1 MSLSGKK
8 LTNRLTE
15 HLFRNFYQEVFSSL
29 VVKFGSRHI
38 DLIED
43 ALQESFYK
51 ALKSWKYDNYPNKPK
66 NWLFVVTK
74 NHIINELRK
83 SAKKQA
89 IVPELTEH
97 ESPLINVERSKDDQL
112 QLLLIS
118 SRLAIKPRAK
128 MIFILKV
135 ICGFGVNEIANSL
148 LLKTDNVY
156 RISQR
161 VKQKLIALPKTSFEH
176 HVEMNIS
183 DDDASYLL
191 QVIYFM
197 FNEGYDAMGVSS
209 EGAINEAICYEAL
222 RLAHLLEGA
231 INSLATRNVLALFYF
246 HMARFKA
253 RIDSEG
259 AFVSLRN
266 QDRQLWDQ
274 DCIRLGTGYLSK
286 PERLNRYYLE
296 ALIASF
302 HSRAITFD
310 QTAWTDILKLY
321 NALLSIVDTPVI
333 RLNRA
338 ICLFESGDV
347 QAGKEALDA
356 LKGTLENSYLYYP
369 VSMAEYLKDKDES
382 LSRHWFQKSLE
393 VTKQPFRQ
401 ELIKKK
407 MKGSS

>member
-1 MSLSGKK
+1 MNKPIV
-8 LTNRLTE
+8 TNELTE

-29 VVKFGSRHI
+29 VVKFGSQHI

-51 ALKSWKYDNYPNKPK
+51 ALKSWKFDDYPTKPK
-66 NWLFVVTK
+66 NWLFIVTR
-74 NHIINELRK
+74 NNVINELRK
-83 SAKKQA
+83 SAKKQHA
-89 IVPELTEH
+89 IPEISDQD
-97 ESPLINVERSKDDQL
+97 SPLLNVERSKDDQL
-112 QLLLIS
+112 QLLLVC
-118 SRLAIKPRAK
+118 SRFAIKPRAK

-161 VKQKLIALPKTSFEH
+161 VKQKLKVLPKSSFQDQIET
-176 HVEMNIS
+176 EIS
-183 DDDASYLL
+183 EDDAAYLL

-222 RLAHLLEGA
+222 RLAHLLESA
-231 INSLATRNVLALFYF
+231 TNSSATRNVLALFYF

-253 RIDSEG
+253 RLDSDG
-259 AFVSLRN
+259 VFISLRH

-274 DCIRLGTGYLSK
+274 DCIQLGTKYLSK
-286 PERLNRYYLE
+286 PDRLNRYYLE

-302 HSRAITFD
+302 HSRAASFD
-310 QTAWTDILKLY
+310 HTAWSEILTLY
-321 NALLSIVDTPVI
+321 DALLSIVDTPVI

-338 ICLFESGDV
+338 ICLFESGDIK
-347 QAGKEALDA
+347 AGKKALDEV
-356 LKGTLENSYLYYP
+356 KDSLESTYLYYS

-382 LSRHWFQKSLE
+382 LSQYWFQKSLQ
-393 VTKQPFRQ
+393 VTKQPFRRA
-401 ELIKKK
+401 LIKKK
-407 MKGSS
+407 MNGTN

>member
-1 MSLSGKK
+1 M
-8 LTNRLTE
+8 NRSASNNELTE

-29 VVKFGSRHI
+29 VVKFGSEHI

-51 ALKSWKYDNYPNKPK
+51 AHKSWKYDNYPEKPK
-66 NWLFVVTK
+66 NWLFIVTR

-83 SAKKQA
+83 STKKQG
-89 IVPELTEH
+89 VMPELSDQ
-97 ESPLINVERSKDDQL
+97 ESPLLNLERSRDDQL

-161 VKQKLIALPKTSFEH
+161 VKQKLKALPKTRFEQPS
-176 HVEMNIS
+176 EMNIS
-183 DDDASYLL
+183 LEDASYLL
-191 QVIYFM
+191 QVIYFI
-197 FNEGYDAMGVSS
+197 FNEGYDAMSVSS
-209 EGAINEAICYEAL
+209 EEAINESICYEAL

-231 INSLATRNVLALFYF
+231 TNSSATRNVLALFYF
-246 HMARFKA
+246 HMARFSA

-259 AFVSLRN
+259 TFVSLRN
-266 QDRQLWDQ
+266 QDRRLWDQ
-274 DCIRLGTGYLSK
+274 DCIQLGTNYLSK

-302 HSRAITFD
+302 HSRAESFET
-310 QTAWTDILKLY
+310 TAWSEILRLY
-321 NALLSIVDTPVI
+321 DALLSIVDTPVI

-338 ICLFESGDV
+338 ICLFESGNTE
-347 QAGKEALDA
+347 AGKEALDQ
-356 LKGTLENSYLYYP
+356 LKGSLEDSYLYYS

-382 LSRHWFQKSLE
+382 LSRYWFQKSLE
-393 VTKQPFRQ
+393 VTKQPFRKV
-401 ELIKKK
+401 LIQKK
-407 MKGSS
+407 MDGTN

>member
-1 MSLSGKK
+1 M
-8 LTNRLTE
+8 NRSVTQNELTE

-29 VVKFGSRHI
+29 VVKFGSEHI

-51 ALKSWKYDNYPNKPK
+51 ALKSWKYNDYPNKPK
-66 NWLFVVTK
+66 NWLFIVTR

-83 SAKKQA
+83 STKKRA
-89 IVPELTEH
+89 VMPELPDQ
-97 ESPLINVERSKDDQL
+97 ESPLLNLERSKDDQL
-112 QLLLIS
+112 QLLLLS

-161 VKQKLIALPKTSFEH
+161 VKQKLKALPTTSFSH
-176 HVEMNIS
+176 QSDMNIS

-191 QVIYFM
+191 QVIYFI
-197 FNEGYDAMGVSS
+197 FNEGYDAMGASS

-222 RLAHLLEGA
+222 RLAHLLEA
-231 INSLATRNVLALFYF
+231 ATNSSATRNVLALFYF
-246 HMARFKA
+246 HMARFSA
-253 RIDSEG
+253 RIDSKG

-266 QDRQLWDQ
+266 QDRKLWDQ
-274 DCIRLGTGYLSK
+274 DCIQLGTNYLSK

-302 HSRAITFD
+302 HSRAKSFD
-310 QTAWTDILKLY
+310 ATAWTEILSLY
-321 NALLSIVDTPVI
+321 DALLSIVDTPVV

-338 ICLFESGDV
+338 ICLFESGDSK
-347 QAGKEALDA
+347 AGKAALDQ
-356 LKGTLENSYLYYP
+356 LKGTLEDSYLYYSI
-369 VSMAEYLKDKDES
+369 SMAEYLKDKDES
-382 LSRHWFQKSLE
+382 LSRYWFQKSLE
-393 VTKQPFRQ
+393 VTQQPFRKA
-401 ELIKKK
+401 LIKKK
-407 MKGSS
+407 MDKTN